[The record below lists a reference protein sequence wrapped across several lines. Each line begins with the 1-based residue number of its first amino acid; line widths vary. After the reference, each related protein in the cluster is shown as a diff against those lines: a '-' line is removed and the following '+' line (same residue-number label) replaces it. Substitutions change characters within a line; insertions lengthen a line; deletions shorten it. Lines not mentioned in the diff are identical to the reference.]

1 MKNMEFSILQAL
13 KHNAKSRMTQN
24 IGVLCHQCT
33 LYIVQVMGEL
43 VIFKTVQPYLTCKK
57 FFWGCHN
64 AVMSIISHMA
74 QLMYNHHYR
83 LVKRIEPVNN

>member
-1 MKNMEFSILQAL
+1 MEFSILQAL

-43 VIFKTVQPYLTCKK
+43 VIFKTFQPYLTCVQK
-57 FFWGCHN
+57 N
-64 AVMSIISHMA
+64 LLRMSQCCNEYYITRGSINVQPS
-74 QLMYNHHYR
+74 L
-83 LVKRIEPVNN
+83 